1 VSLVTGG
8 GGGGGGGGGI
18 NIISGAAAIAAPS
31 VFLEPSAAA
40 EAKVAAFAQRL
51 AEAKAADPQL
61 TEAVAELLM
70 DNLDSSFAL
79 LYKLLTKG
87 R

>member
-1 VSLVTGG
+1 MSLVTGG

-70 DNLDSSFAL
+70 DTWTPHSPFYTAIIC
-79 LYKLLTKG
+79 Y
-87 R
+87 